1 MILDASCHLE
11 YMIREEVSAIFMLR
25 PRSGWAQWVM
35 REDFALKPR
44 VPVVEYIDLYGNC
57 CQRNVMPPGDFQFS
71 MKCRAWAPDDLDSNP
86 LAALQSVAQLP
97 VEVLHYLLPSRYC
110 QSDKLGS
117 IASSIV
123 GTTPRNHHQITRIRT
138 WIHENIAYERGS
150 SDSST
155 SALETVHTHRGV
167 CRDFAHL
174 GIALCRAINV
184 PARMVV
190 GFVHQLDPMDLH
202 AWFEAYIGGRWYT
215 FDATEDKPGGGR
227 IVVAYGRDAADVALV
242 SLFGNFTCTAMRV
255 SVEQVVESV
264 EKSTPETPVNPSVQ
278 PCPTA

>member
-11 YMIREEVSAIFMLR
+11 YVFHEEVSAIFMLR
-25 PRSGWAQWVM
+25 PRSGWAQWIM
-35 REDFALKPR
+35 REDFTLNPR
-44 VPVVEYIDLYGNC
+44 VPVVEYMDLYGNC
-57 CQRNVMPPGDFQFS
+57 CQRIVMPKGDFHFS
-71 MKCRAWAPDDLDSNP
+71 MKCRAWTADDLDSKP
-86 LAALQSVAQLP
+86 LAPLHSVAQLP
-97 VEVLHYLLPSRYC
+97 VDVLHYLLPSRYC

-117 IASSIV
+117 IASSII
-123 GTTPRNHHQITRIRT
+123 GTTPHNHHQITRIRN
-138 WIHENIAYERGS
+138 WVHENIAYERGS

-155 SALETVHTHRGV
+155 SALETVNTHRGV

-242 SLFGNFTCTAMRV
+242 SLFGKFNCTTMKV
-255 SVEQVVESV
+255 TVEQVVES
-264 EKSTPETPVNPSVQ
+264 KDT
-278 PCPTA
+278 